1 MDIEQ
6 NGKLKLGELITEGR
20 CTRKG
25 NVYDVKAIGAMQI
38 FMKLLRSGMGGC
50 GTHVHARIQEGERE
64 RRQVASTNMAGRRQV
79 HKMTLLEEAHQLAR

>member
-6 NGKLKLGELITEGR
+6 NGKLKLGESITEGR

-38 FMKLLRSGMGGC
+38 FIKLLRSGVGGC
-50 GTHVHARIQEGERE
+50 GMHAHALIQEENDGKSQ
-64 RRQVASTNMAGRRQV
+64 RRIWQEVDAE
-79 HKMTLLEEAHQLAR
+79 MTLLEEAHQLAR